1 MAKKTPAEDQ
11 GGGNAARRAR
21 ERDGRNGAGGDRG
34 RRCAPLPDT
43 KTAPGMLPPQ
53 DMVSKVDWVSE
64 PGLKLT

>member
-21 ERDGRNGAGGDRG
+21 ERGARNGAGGDRG

-43 KTAPGMLPPQ
+43 KTAPGMLPQ
-53 DMVSKVDWVSE
+53 
-64 PGLKLT
+64 